1 MHYYLCRQSILSL
14 VYIFYGYFIAIRS
27 IHSKHIGCADLFT
40 IAAATVSDC
49 DIPLNLN
56 NDNRFCISTA
66 PINYT
71 KTSYW
76 LILEFS
82 CFSFF
87 ARSSEHGCDK
97 QNDVIRTYRE
107 QNSKIRLLFFQ
118 KPRSRANWC
127 GSSGMP
133 DAWMQFACSTIFA
146 PHSFEPSAIRN
157 AMAWA
162 SNPALS
168 NGVKVTFNVRTAE
181 RAQSMLGVH
190 VAQRKTKKPN
200 KNRLSADI
208 HKFRSAIHCALIYA
222 TCTCRTLRCDFFFS
236 RSFRFSHRMPPKH
249 GLKFCVV
256 CAEHGEYFRETPWT
270 KKVPARTNELW

>member
-1 MHYYLCRQSILSL
+1 MPSTEDDGKSITCRAENPKVTGLYLETTWKLDVVCEYTMHYYLCRQSILSL

-118 KPRSRANWC
+118 KPRSRAN
-127 GSSGMP
+127 
-133 DAWMQFACSTIFA
+133 
-146 PHSFEPSAIRN
+146 
-157 AMAWA
+157 
-162 SNPALS
+162 
-168 NGVKVTFNVRTAE
+168 
-181 RAQSMLGVH
+181 
-190 VAQRKTKKPN
+190 
-200 KNRLSADI
+200 
-208 HKFRSAIHCALIYA
+208 
-222 TCTCRTLRCDFFFS
+222 
-236 RSFRFSHRMPPKH
+236 
-249 GLKFCVV
+249 
-256 CAEHGEYFRETPWT
+256 
-270 KKVPARTNELW
+270 